1 MNSRVLRSLS
11 ALVPV
16 LALGLPLA
24 MSQPAAAITAAT
36 ISPDTFN
43 DDNTVAAPSCAD
55 GHAAGKC
62 TLRQAVLLA
71 NTMSGATIQLQ
82 AGTYNLTATN
92 LGDGD
97 DGTTGDLEVRADMT
111 IHGAGAGLTT
121 IMGAPAVIGNNAQ
134 PGLNDRIIEADD
146 VSSLDTVT
154 ITDLKV
160 TGGNPPASAETENDG
175 GGIFNDQDNLILTN
189 VIVDGN
195 RTNKEAQ
202 STNVGSGGGLAS
214 EGGITTVHNSTF
226 SNNVTEGNGG
236 GVFNFNTRTN
246 TTSVFANVFVT
257 GNTANGAQERDAG
270 GGGIYNHTGTY
281 ANANF
286 TDLTV
291 TGNHATQMS
300 GGGVYDYS
308 DGQAHVAYDRMTL
321 SGNTAVFQGGGF
333 YTALD
338 RNMSITN
345 STIEKNTQSEQPDG
359 SNVADGGGIAM
370 GEPGI
375 LSLNNDTIA
384 DNKSGGTGGGLYAG
398 SSETFLLHD
407 TLIVNNKGQAG
418 TVSNCRYLDAQA
430 GNGIIT
436 SQGHNIAN
444 DSTCNLDTG
453 ATKKDQVATAAAIN
467 LDPLLKDNGGATNGA
482 PTAQSHTLTR
492 ALLTGSVA
500 INTADNANCP
510 ATDQRGTTRPQ
521 QVTCDVGAYEYVLAA
536 VASPTPALPKAGVAG
551 TRPDL
556 TGLVFGLVLL
566 ALAGLPV
573 ILRARRS

>member
-1 MNSRVLRSLS
+1 MKSRVLRSLS
-11 ALVPV
+11 ALLPV
-16 LALGLPLA
+16 VALGLPLA
-24 MSQPAAAITAAT
+24 ISQPVAAITAVT

-43 DDNTVAAPSCAD
+43 DDNTVASPSCAN

-71 NTMSGATIQLQ
+71 NTMSGATIQLL

-92 LGDGD
+92 VGGTD
-97 DGTTGDLEVRADMT
+97 DGTTGDLEAMADMT

-121 IMGAPAVIGNNAQ
+121 IMGAPAVPGNNPQ
-134 PGLNDRIIEADD
+134 PGLNDRIIEADNG
-146 VSSLDTVT
+146 SSTDNVT

-160 TGGNPPASAETENDG
+160 TGGSAPAASETDG
-175 GGIFNDQDNLILTN
+175 GGILNDQDNLTLTN

-195 RTNKEAQ
+195 RTHVAQ
-202 STNVGSGGGLAS
+202 QSSTLGNGGGLAS
-214 EGGITTVHNSTF
+214 ESGVITVHSSTF
-226 SNNVTEGNGG
+226 SNNVTEGDGG
-236 GVFNFNTRTN
+236 GIFSLNNGSG
-246 TTSVFANVFVT
+246 TTATYANVFIT
-257 GNTANGAQERDAG
+257 DNTANGAEARDAG
-270 GGGIYNHTGTY
+270 GGGLFNHTGDT
-281 ANANF
+281 ASANF
-286 TDLTV
+286 TDLTI

-308 DGQAHVAYDRMTL
+308 DSLAHVAYNRMTL

-345 STIEKNTQSEQPDG
+345 STIEKNTQSELPDG
-359 SNVADGGGIAM
+359 TTIADGGGIAM

-398 SSETFLLHD
+398 SSETFLLHN

-418 TVSNCRYLDAQA
+418 TVSNCRYVDPDA
-430 GNGIIT
+430 GNGVIT

-453 ATKKDQVATAAAIN
+453 ATKQDQVATAAAIN

-492 ALLTGSVA
+492 ALLPGSVA

-536 VASPTPALPKAGVAG
+536 VASPTPALPKAGIPG
-551 TRPDL
+551 SRPDL
-556 TGLVFGLVLL
+556 AGLVFGLALL

-573 ILRARRS
+573 VLRSRRS